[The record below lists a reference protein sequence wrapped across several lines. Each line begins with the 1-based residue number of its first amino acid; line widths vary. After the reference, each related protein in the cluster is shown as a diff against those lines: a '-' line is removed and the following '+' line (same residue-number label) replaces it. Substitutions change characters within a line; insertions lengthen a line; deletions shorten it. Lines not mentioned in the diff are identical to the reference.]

1 MVYGVL
7 AEEVVDKT
15 REIMDYARSK
25 PHFKAWSESFDQI
38 TKGKSKGNLR
48 RMHQPH
54 VAGHFEQV
62 VLNDELKR
70 VEVAAKV
77 TDDDDWKKCLAGDY
91 TGFSVG
97 GDYVET
103 WQDDVLKVLRYEGRP
118 AEGSLVDNP
127 CMYGAQFSH
136 VKADGA
142 EELRKF
148 AGAARLEKIKPI
160 EAALTKLAELTKDD
174 VPAEAAAPAAVAIA
188 GIAEVKAKLQEVLSN
203 FALLPTD
210 RTSFEMHEL
219 INALNELD
227 YAAYTAR
234 QIRAEAL
241 ASDGTAKAATPEVTK
256 DAPTDPPAAPPADPQ
271 AKPADAP
278 PAAPETADP
287 AVPDNTP
294 SPDAAKTVDVASL
307 AKSVHEA
314 LASSTELIK
323 AQLASLKDGLSETVT
338 KTVDT
343 AVKQATESHQKKLE
357 ELGKRIAEV
366 AATPAAIGRPAQPA
380 EKTLG
385 GTPGAAE
392 TPMDADAIQKVLGA
406 MKGKVSDQVLRAT
419 ALDLASKAMPR

>member
-77 TDDDDWKKCLAGDY
+77 TDDEDWKKCLAGDY

-160 EAALTKLAELTKDD
+160 EAALMKLAELTKDD

-188 GIAEVKAKLQEVLSN
+188 GIAEVKAKLQEVLSS

-234 QIRAEAL
+234 QIRAEAM
-241 ASDGTAKAATPEVTK
+241 AAEPSSEPSPADKTVKPAVTK
-256 DAPTDPPAAPPADPQ
+256 DAPASTDPPTPADPPADL
-271 AKPADAP
+271 AAAA
-278 PAAPETADP
+278 PAATQQKE
-287 AVPDNTP
+287 
-294 SPDAAKTVDVASL
+294 SPDAAKATDVASL

-392 TPMDADAIQKVLGA
+392 TPMDADAVQKVLGA
-406 MKGKVSDQVLRAT
+406 MKGKVSGQVLQDI

>member
-77 TDDDDWKKCLAGDY
+77 TDDEDWKKCLAGDY

-148 AGAARLEKIKPI
+148 AGAARIEKIKPI
-160 EAALTKLAELTKDD
+160 EAALMKLAELTKDD

-188 GIAEVKAKLQEVLSN
+188 GIAEVKAKLQEVLSS

-256 DAPTDPPAAPPADPQ
+256 DAPTDPPADAPADPK
-271 AKPADAP
+271 ATPPTDP
-278 PAAPETADP
+278 PAADSAD
-287 AVPDNTP
+287 PDNTP

-406 MKGKVSDQVLRAT
+406 MKGKVSGQVLHDI